1 MKFIISCIFFLT
13 TILSPKFSAQC
24 LSGDCQDGVGEKKI
38 ELTDGSFCIYNG
50 AFQFGRLNGEG
61 ALKCDTY
68 SEDGIFENDILIEG
82 EYTSDQLFQRGS
94 FVNRNLHG
102 SNCYERSQHE
112 NGATNIN
119 EGRFV
124 NGALFEGKVITN
136 YIDGLI
142 AECIFEDGELL
153 GCTNNTENNYISSDI
168 QGADSTTFNVVY
180 VGNQTYVPISVGSV
194 NMNILWDTG
203 AFGLVFSKSDFSK
216 LQENG
221 AELYDLNL
229 STQTFGVLNI
239 PSEAHYF
246 ILNDLR
252 IGEMVVNN
260 IVCLYNPDF
269 ENSLLGLD
277 FFHKFSDAEWH
288 MKDGT
293 LSLFN

>member
-1 MKFIISCIFFLT
+1 MKISCIVFLT
-13 TILSPKFSAQC
+13 AILSPHLSAQC

-38 ELTDGSFCIYNG
+38 KYTNGDSCVYNG
-50 AFQFGRLNGEG
+50 LFQFGTFNGEG
-61 ALKCDTY
+61 ILQCEIY
-68 SEDGIFENDILIEG
+68 SEEGIFENGDLIEG
-82 EYTSDQLFQRGS
+82 EYTRDNLFQRGN

-102 SNCYERSQHE
+102 RICYEKSQDE
-112 NGATNIN
+112 NGNISIN

-124 NGALFEGKVITN
+124 NGALFEGKAITK

-142 AECIFEDGELL
+142 DECIFEDGELL

-180 VGNQTYVPISVGSV
+180 VGNQAYVPISMGSV

-203 AFGLVFSKSDFSK
+203 AFGLVFSKSDFAK

-229 STQTFGVLNI
+229 STQTVGVLHI